1 MFTGII
7 THIGIFREFRTGKR
21 EIAIEAPE
29 LETRLE
35 IGESLAVNGVCLS
48 LTKKERSILYFDLS
62 GETLDRTSLSSL
74 RRGDRLNLEL
84 SLTLSSPLSG
94 HLVTGHIDST
104 GKVMAIQKRGAGK
117 RMTVSFPPDLRSF
130 MIPKGSVAVDG
141 VSLTIASLK
150 SSSFD
155 VELIPITID
164 NSNLGHLKPGKTVN
178 IECDIIGKYVYNW
191 ISKTNK

>member
-7 THIGIFREFRTGKR
+7 THIGIFKEFRAGKQ
-21 EIAIEAPE
+21 EMAIESPE
-29 LETRLE
+29 LTSRLG
-35 IGESLAVNGVCLS
+35 IGDSLAVNGVCLS
-48 LTKKERSILYFDLS
+48 LIKKEKSILFFDLS
-62 GETLDRTSLSSL
+62 KETLDRTSLGSL

-84 SLTLSSPLSG
+84 SLTLSTPLSG

-104 GKVMAIQKRGAGK
+104 GKVMAIQKRGKGK
-117 RMTVSFPPDLRSF
+117 RMTVSFPPELRSF

-141 VSLTIASLK
+141 VSLTIASLNP
-150 SSSFD
+150 SSFE

-164 NSNLGHLKPGKTVN
+164 NSNLAHLKPGKTVN

-191 ISKTNK
+191 ISKTKQ